1 MELNG
6 RALTVLVAKL
16 ANSLTKLNF
25 KNVVFWYKNSLDTSE
40 LKDTGSIKG
49 KAAFTSR
56 NNELVGQAVKYWGKF
71 KV

>member
-1 MELNG
+1 
-6 RALTVLVAKL
+6 
-16 ANSLTKLNF
+16 
-25 KNVVFWYKNSLDTSE
+25 VFWYKNSLDTSE